1 MQAAKGMEA
10 GEEKS
15 KYMIQRAQYSAMAK
29 CDRGTYQVTHSKCV
43 T

>member
-15 KYMIQRAQYSAMAK
+15 KYMIQRAQYFAGPANRTS
-29 CDRGTYQVTHSKCV
+29 TIS
-43 T
+43 